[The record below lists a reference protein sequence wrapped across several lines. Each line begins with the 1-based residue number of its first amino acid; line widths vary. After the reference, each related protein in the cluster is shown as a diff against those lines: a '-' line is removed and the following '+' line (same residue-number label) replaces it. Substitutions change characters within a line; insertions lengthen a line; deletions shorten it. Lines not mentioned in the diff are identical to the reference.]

1 MRIVGCL
8 ADQPGLMCCH
18 GHLRL
23 YIQQQLNG
31 GSTAVPSGTMDRQV
45 ATEICHHCMA
55 VVGAAASSTLATCA
69 WPPTAARNGI

>member
-8 ADQPGLMCCH
+8 ADQPGSICCH

-45 ATEICHHCMA
+45 ATEICHH
-55 VVGAAASSTLATCA
+55 
-69 WPPTAARNGI
+69 